1 MVYFEQYAGFYL
13 QNFLPRALFT
23 RKPCEPQ
30 LENDFTLMLQFSP
43 RLRDELIIIL
53 RLAEMA

>member
-1 MVYFEQYAGFYL
+1 MLDFICKIVFRELRFYE
-13 QNFLPRALFT
+13 
-23 RKPCEPQ
+23 KPCEPQ
-30 LENDFTLMLQFSP
+30 LENYTTLMLQFSP